1 MNPEY
6 INQITLDCLLN
17 KEQFNNN
24 INNKISKL
32 TNKKD
37 KKFYRKRIFDLTKSL
52 LINKDKPT
60 DLFPD
65 VKCAFDN
72 YVKTCINYFKAI
84 DNNDIIQDEYKDLE
98 NVEEIMNEHLENEID
113 VSELNIDSKEKADK
127 LMMRSIN
134 IKPTLNNFV
143 QKIKIKSEEM
153 IIPKQ
158 KEVNLKDPTL
168 KIKGIKKKN
177 ITNKYDENNESKK
190 EETKQNEEN
199 KKI

>member
-1 MNPEY
+1 
-6 INQITLDCLLN
+6 
-17 KEQFNNN
+17 
-24 INNKISKL
+24 
-32 TNKKD
+32 
-37 KKFYRKRIFDLTKSL
+37 
-52 LINKDKPT
+52 
-60 DLFPD
+60 
-65 VKCAFDN
+65 
-72 YVKTCINYFKAI
+72 
-84 DNNDIIQDEYKDLE
+84 
-98 NVEEIMNEHLENEID
+98 
-113 VSELNIDSKEKADK
+113 
-127 LMMRSIN
+127 MMRSIN